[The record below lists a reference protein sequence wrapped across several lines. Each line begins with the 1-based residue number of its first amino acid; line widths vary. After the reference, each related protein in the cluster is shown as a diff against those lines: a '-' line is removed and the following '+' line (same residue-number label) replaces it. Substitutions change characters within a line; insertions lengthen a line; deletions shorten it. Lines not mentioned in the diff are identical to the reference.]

1 MELTNASMHGLA
13 AAAFAFMYAL
23 GGSVMALLG
32 ALHPLWRWNM
42 VVMAVIALVTMVTI
56 ATTLPESPLW
66 LVRKDKDSELE
77 LAMKEIMGNEEYI
90 QEVEKKKLAHKKNM
104 GTAKGSNE
112 MGKTWS
118 VPLASIVADFVKGK
132 KKLPEPPLSFVFLV
146 LLYICIGWSGLT
158 YVTLNGPK
166 LFKVIF
172 KHQVCGMFSINFCC
186 RIRHETWALT
196 NST

>member
-1 MELTNASMHGLA
+1 MYVLELTNASTHGLA

-42 VVMAVIALVTMVTI
+42 IFMAVTALVTTVII

-77 LAMKEIMGNEEYI
+77 LAMKKIMGNEEYI

-104 GTAKGSNE
+104 GTAKGSGE
-112 MGKTWS
+112 VGKTWS
-118 VPLASIVADFVKGK
+118 VPLASIAADVVKGK

-166 LFKVIF
+166 LFEVTDKSRV
-172 KHQVCGMFSINFCC
+172 HGMFPI
-186 RIRHETWALT
+186 
-196 NST
+196 

>member
-1 MELTNASMHGLA
+1 MYVLELTNASMHGLS

-42 VVMAVIALVTMVTI
+42 IVMAATSLVTLVII

-77 LAMKEIMGNEEYI
+77 LAMKKIMGNEEYI
-90 QEVEKKKLAHKKNM
+90 QEVEKKILAHKKNM
-104 GTAKGSNE
+104 GTANGSSE

-118 VPLASIVADFVKGK
+118 VPLATVVADAVKGRT
-132 KKLPEPPLSFVFLV
+132 KLPEPPLSFVFLV
-146 LLYICIGWSGLT
+146 ILYICIGWSGLT

-166 LFKVIF
+166 LFKVTCKSKTLAHIHSPCISGPGSRF
-172 KHQVCGMFSINFCC
+172 GH
-186 RIRHETWALT
+186 
-196 NST
+196 